1 MLERDHRFGD
11 RPPERQILMAAGDMS
26 NCSRASMRVTRQLDR
41 DAKTLACDWW
51 ETEAA
56 VMMIDLARASSYGV
70 VLAAIAEAIRRTG
83 DPLWVVGQ
91 TTPAAAHSVAWEWLR
106 AGVEPSDVGA
116 WLRAVCWDPRAAR
129 ALGDAGVL
137 AAGLVDGE
145 GRFRF
150 TVDGP
155 GGEPM
160 PLAQAVADQHIT
172 VEQAA
177 QIAQGPPLP
186 TSV

>member
-1 MLERDHRFGD
+1 
-11 RPPERQILMAAGDMS
+11 MAAGDMS
-26 NCSRASMRVTRQLDR
+26 DCGRASMRVTRQLDR
-41 DAKTLACDWW
+41 DAQALACDWW

-56 VMMIDLARASSYGV
+56 VMIGDLAHARSYGV

-91 TTPAAAHSVAWEWLR
+91 TTPAAAHAVAWEWLC
-106 AGVEPSDVGA
+106 AGVEPGEVGV
-116 WLRAVCWDPRAAR
+116 WLRAGCWDPRAAR

-137 AAGLVDGE
+137 AAGLIDGE
-145 GRFRF
+145 GRSRF

-155 GGEPM
+155 GGEPV
-160 PLAQAVADQHIT
+160 PLAQAVADQLIT

-177 QIAQGPPLP
+177 QIAQGPPVP